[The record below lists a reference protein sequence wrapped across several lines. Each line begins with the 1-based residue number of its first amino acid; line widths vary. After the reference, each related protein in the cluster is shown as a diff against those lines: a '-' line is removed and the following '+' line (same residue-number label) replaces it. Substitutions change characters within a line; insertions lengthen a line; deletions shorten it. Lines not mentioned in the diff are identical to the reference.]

1 MNKGD
6 QLIERGASRLQE
18 LSRRAAAKGG
28 VAAKFAD
35 ELAEDAA
42 FLRKLKPSLIKARAK
57 GQAPTNQPT
66 NEQPAPEPAAPS
78 SPLLGARPMPKPKK
92 KRRTGGGGGGGL
104 NPFLVAGAALAV
116 GIVLAKV
123 IDWRG
128 HAHPRD

>member
-6 QLIERGASRLQE
+6 QLIERGANRLQE

-28 VAAKFAD
+28 LPAKLAD

-57 GQAPTNQPT
+57 GQASTDQPT
-66 NEQPAPEPAAPS
+66 NEQPAREPTAPS
-78 SPLLGARPMPKPKK
+78 SPQLGTRPKPKPKK
-92 KRRTGGGGGGGL
+92 KRRKGGGGGGP